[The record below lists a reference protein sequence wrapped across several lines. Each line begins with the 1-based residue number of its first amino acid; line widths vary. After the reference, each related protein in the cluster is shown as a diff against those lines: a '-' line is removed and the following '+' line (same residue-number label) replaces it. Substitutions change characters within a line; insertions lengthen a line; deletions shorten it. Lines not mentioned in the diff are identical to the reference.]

1 MPVTSNWNSVKQ
13 GVIDAMSKHAKEF
26 KKEALVD
33 IKSRLDSKGI
43 STAIVKN
50 GVEKTAMTASEYGT
64 GKVYFDEVFKDI
76 DNQPWVDSI

>member
-1 MPVTSNWNSVKQ
+1 MPVTSNWNNVKQ

-33 IKSRLDSKGI
+33 INNRINSKGV
-43 STAIVKN
+43 SAAIVKD
-50 GVEKTAMTASEYGT
+50 GVEKIAMTSSEYGT

-76 DNQPWVDSI
+76 DNQSWVDSI